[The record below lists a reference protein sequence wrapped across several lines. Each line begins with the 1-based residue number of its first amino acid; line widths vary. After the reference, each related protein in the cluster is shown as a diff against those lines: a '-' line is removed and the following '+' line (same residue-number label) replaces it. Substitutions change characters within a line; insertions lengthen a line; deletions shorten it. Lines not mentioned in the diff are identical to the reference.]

1 MKRRDEMKRIIGIGA
16 FLFTLFFV
24 GCGELDAPS
33 NENVIGGEI
42 VVDLDG
48 ETIKQ
53 LLISEQTP
61 NIDENSTVYGYKA
74 YKIPYTT
81 TDEEGNSVEVSGLM
95 VVPTGLPDVVYSTL
109 GLSMVSDSHGTI
121 FANSEAPTVIANST
135 NAPDGASILLT
146 SLGGFVTLEA
156 DYIGFGD
163 SLSHYHPFVLKKSLA
178 NATIDFI
185 EAGKR
190 FALANGIH
198 LNSQLFVTGYSE
210 GGYSAM
216 ATLQKIEQDAQMQVT
231 LAIPM
236 AGPYDLNT
244 TAFGVF
250 SQPTLQIPSFMAN
263 VGYAYATAYEQDVAS
278 VINEPF
284 ASQLEELLGGDFNRT
299 QIDASLTTTTTGE
312 DGLFTTSFVH
322 TFLTDETQ
330 WFRQAV
336 LENSVHN
343 WVPKTSVKLL
353 HCMGDEVIPYAI
365 SQHTQTTMQMLG
377 AEDVSLI
384 PVEVALTQDVNTTLR
399 YQHTQCA
406 TFAYAL
412 STQMFAQIREDT
424 VGY

>member
-1 MKRRDEMKRIIGIGA
+1 MKRIVGVGV
-16 FLFTLFFV
+16 LLLTLFFS
-24 GCGELDAPS
+24 GCGELDEPS

-42 VVDLDG
+42 VVDLEG

-53 LLISEQTP
+53 LLISEGTP

-81 TDEEGNSVEVSGLM
+81 TNEEGESVEVSGLM

-109 GLSMVSDSHGTI
+109 GLSLVSDSHGTI
-121 FANSEAPTVIANST
+121 FADREAPTVIAQTT
-135 NAPDGASILLT
+135 NAPDGASILIT
-146 SLGGFVTLEA
+146 SLGGFVTLQA

-163 SLSHYHPFVLKKSLA
+163 SIAHYHPFLLKKSLA
-178 NATIDFI
+178 NATVDFI
-185 EAGKR
+185 EEAKR

-198 LNSQLFVTGYSE
+198 LNTQLFLTGYSE

-231 LAIPM
+231 LATPM

-244 TAFGVF
+244 TAFGLF
-250 SQPTLQIPSFMAN
+250 SQATLEVPSFMAN
-263 VGYAYATAYEQDVAS
+263 VGYAYATAYEEDVAS

-299 QIDASLTTTTTGE
+299 QIDASLTTKTTGE
-312 DGLFTTSFVH
+312 DGLFTTTFIH
-322 TFLTDETQ
+322 TFLSDETQ
-330 WFRQAV
+330 WFRQAI
-336 LENSVHN
+336 LENTLHN

-353 HCMGDEVIPYAI
+353 HCLGDEVIPYAI
-365 SQHTQTTMQMLG
+365 SQRTQTTMQSLG
-377 AEDVSLI
+377 AEDVSLT
-384 PVEVALTQDVNTTLR
+384 PVEVALTQDANTTLR

-406 TFAYAL
+406 TFAYGIT
-412 STQMFAQIREDT
+412 TQMFAQIRKDT
-424 VGY
+424 IGY